1 MVKALNDLCCR
12 VCGAKFTSRD
22 DIEEDAYGTGFW
34 CPECDGYT
42 PYENSNRSSNIDLSV
57 CLETKAVKV
66 HESESRKPKSLLQE
80 RISPLRYCS
89 VCCEVASKRRRRRE
103 AFKHHE
109 ISTLIQTP
117 WSAAL

>member
-80 RISPLRYCS
+80 RISPLRY
-89 VCCEVASKRRRRRE
+89 K
-103 AFKHHE
+103 
-109 ISTLIQTP
+109 
-117 WSAAL
+117 